1 MRSIAISRHPPRQ
14 PMPVAAGALVLAA
27 VLAWLVPGTA
37 LGWEPGAAPW
47 RLLSSQLA
55 HWDGDHLLW
64 DGLAMLIL
72 GCWAERRWPGRTR
85 MGLAIALPLV
95 PLAVALVYPD
105 MAFRGLS
112 GLACTL
118 ATVAAIGTWRESRRD
133 GDAVAMAVALALSVL
148 LLGKTAYEMVTG
160 NAVFAAAK
168 GWSPVPLAHAVGAL
182 CGWLACVTFHPLTR
196 GVEPCPGS

>member
-1 MRSIAISRHPPRQ
+1 MHTIAIRSPPPLQ
-14 PMPVAAGALVLAA
+14 PMPMVVGALVVAA
-27 VLAWLVPGTA
+27 VLAWLMPGAA
-37 LGWEPGAAPW
+37 LGWEPGATPW
-47 RLLSSQLA
+47 RLLTSQLA

-64 DGLAMLIL
+64 DALAVLVL

-85 MGLAIALPLV
+85 LGLAIALPLI
-95 PLAVALVYPD
+95 PLAVVLVYPD

-118 ATVAAIGTWRESRRD
+118 ATVAAIGTWQEGRRD
-133 GDAVAMAVALALSVL
+133 GDTVATLVALGLLAL
-148 LLGKTAYEMVTG
+148 LLGKTAYETLTG
-160 NAVFAAAK
+160 DTVFAAAV

-182 CGWLACVTFHPLTR
+182 AGWLACAVCHPLTR